1 MAEKMRSKIMF
12 SEDKLIKAQNGDLNA
27 MLDIA
32 NSYFKGANTIIDR
45 DKAFYWY
52 QKALEIDSQNLKAMN
67 GLADC
72 YRENKDYQHCVELYE
87 KSAEKN
93 DPFGITMLGHSY
105 LCGIVYQTDFDKA
118 IEYYEKASK
127 LNSLEAIDSLY
138 DAYCENYDKN
148 IANIKYIEFLRNLAA
163 ENNALAMVRLFDT
176 YTEEEIVPKD
186 ENTAMYYLNQAVSL
200 NCPRAITTISAA
212 YARGNI
218 ESLGKD
224 IQKANE
230 LTEKA
235 AELNDEWA
243 LYILAHA
250 YAYGTTEGYEKDAVK
265 AKEYH
270 ERCIE
275 IGELFYSASLC
286 ELGLELCD
294 SRNEFYDLKRGIN
307 LLNEAAKHDEATSA
321 NYLGHIYEDG
331 FLVPQDIDKAIEYYK
346 IAVEQDHPK
355 AQYNLG
361 RLLIEG
367 LFGAPKD
374 EKLAIDLLERAAQ
387 QGNLNAMENLGI
399 CAYEGKGM
407 PVDMKRARMLFE
419 KCAREG
425 LPQSQYDFALMNLN
439 GNGGQVNYKAA
450 EYWYTKVLDSGID
463 VLVRNAKW
471 NLALMYSNN
480 TKEYT
485 KAFPLW
491 TLFAKEGNAE
501 AQYNLGLFYAKG
513 WAVPQDNNIA
523 KYWIGE
529 AAKQGLPA
537 AIDLMNELYNGDFPP
552 APGPSPIPEDDS
564 SKKEIPADIGVYK
577 KITIFSTI
585 FFVIGFILAIV
596 ISKDF
601 LIALLSA
608 YLISVLPL
616 SIMRLKG
623 LKMSGGPAVMTA
635 TAGAM
640 LNKENGC
647 SFAIAFMLGRWLMN
661 YLISVI
667 TSPYWYIK
675 SLVMLIKTFSK

>member
-1 MAEKMRSKIMF
+1 MF

-45 DKAFYWY
+45 DKAFCWY
-52 QKALEIDSQNLKAMN
+52 KKAFDMDFQSIKAIN

-72 YRENKDYQHCVELYE
+72 YRENKDYQHSIELY
-87 KSAEKN
+87 KKAAEKN
-93 DPFGITMLGHSY
+93 DPYGITMIGHSY
-105 LCGIVYQTDFDKA
+105 FDGVVNEKNIDKA
-118 IEYYEKASK
+118 VEYYEKAAR

-138 DAYCENYDKN
+138 DAYSEKHDENT
-148 IANIKYIEFLRNLAA
+148 ANIKYVEFLRTLAI
-163 ENNALAMVRLFDT
+163 EEVPLAMVRLYNT
-176 YTEEEIVPKD
+176 YIEEEIAPKD
-186 ENTAMYYLNQAVSL
+186 ENTALYYLNKAVKM
-200 NCPRAITTISAA
+200 NCPRAISTLACA
-212 YARGNI
+212 YGLGNVSI
-218 ESLGKD
+218 LGKD
-224 IQKANE
+224 DSKSKE
-230 LTEKA
+230 LTLKA
-235 AELNDEWA
+235 AELNDELA
-243 LYILAHA
+243 LSVLANG
-250 YAYGTTEGYEKDAVK
+250 YNYGNNGYPKNVLK
-265 AKEYH
+265 AKEYY

-275 IGELFYSASLC
+275 IGELVYSESLC
-286 ELGLELCD
+286 ALGLELCD
-294 SRNEFYDLKRGIN
+294 CNNSFCNRDRGIN
-307 LLNEAAKHDEATSA
+307 LLDEAAELKDSIAA

-331 FLVPQDIDKAIEYYK
+331 FLVSQDIDKAIEYYK
-346 IAVEQDHPK
+346 IAVERDHPK

-361 RLLIEG
+361 RLLIDG
-367 LFGAPKD
+367 LFGAPKN

-387 QGNLNAMENLGI
+387 QGNFDAMEDLGI

-439 GNGGQVNYKAA
+439 GNGGQVSYKAA
-450 EYWYTKVLDSGID
+450 EYWYNKVLDSGID
-463 VLVRNAKW
+463 VLIRDAKW
-471 NLALMYSNN
+471 DLALMYSND

-491 TLFAKEGNAE
+491 TVFAKEGNAE

-513 WAVPQDNNIA
+513 WAVPQNDNIA

-537 AIDLMNELYNGDFPP
+537 AIEVMNEIDNGDLPSV
-552 APGPSPIPEDDS
+552 PGPEPVYDNSE
-564 SKKEIPADIGVYK
+564 KEVPADIGVYK

-585 FFVIGFILAIV
+585 FFVVGFILTIV
-596 ISKDF
+596 ICQDF
-601 LIALLSA
+601 LISLLVA
-608 YLISVLPL
+608 YLVSVLPL

-623 LKMSGGPAVMTA
+623 LKMSGGQAIMTA
-635 TAGAM
+635 AAGAM
-640 LNKENGC
+640 FNKENGC
-647 SFAIAFMLGRWLMN
+647 VFALAFMLGRWLMN

-675 SLVMLIKTFSK
+675 SIVMLVKAFSK

>member
-1 MAEKMRSKIMF
+1 MAERMRSKIMF
-12 SEDKLIKAQNGDLNA
+12 SEDKLIKAQNGDLNTI
-27 MLDIA
+27 LDIA

-93 DPFGITMLGHSY
+93 DLFGITMLGHSY
-105 LCGIVYQTDFDKA
+105 LCGIVYKTDFDKA

-138 DAYCENYDKN
+138 DAYCEKYDKN

-163 ENNALAMVRLFDT
+163 EKNALAMVRLFDT

-218 ESLGKD
+218 ELLGKD

-265 AKEYH
+265 AKEYY

-294 SRNEFYDLKRGIN
+294 SRNSIYDLDRGIN
-307 LLNEAAKHDEATSA
+307 LLNEAAKHDEVTSA

-387 QGNLNAMENLGI
+387 QGNLDAMEDLGI

-439 GNGGQVNYKAA
+439 GKGGQVNYKAA
-450 EYWYTKVLDSGID
+450 EYWYNKVLDSGID
-463 VLVRNAKW
+463 VLIKDAKW
-471 NLALMYSNN
+471 DLALMYTNN
-480 TKEYT
+480 TQEYA

-513 WAVPQDNNIA
+513 WAIPQDDNIA

-529 AAKQGLPA
+529 AAKQGLPV
-537 AIDLMNELYNGDFPP
+537 AIEVMNELNNGDLSSTPVP
-552 APGPSPIPEDDS
+552 TPNNDS
-564 SKKEIPADIGVYK
+564 FQNEIPADIGVYK
-577 KITIFSTI
+577 KITMFSTI
-585 FFVIGFILAIV
+585 FFLVGFMLTII
-596 ISKDF
+596 ISQEF
-601 LIALLSA
+601 LISLLVA
-608 YLISVLPL
+608 YLVSVLPL

-623 LKMSGGPAVMTA
+623 LKMSGGQAVMTA
-635 TAGAM
+635 AAGTM

-647 SFAIAFMLGRWLMN
+647 TFALAFMLGRWLMN

-675 SLVMLIKTFSK
+675 SIVMLVKHI